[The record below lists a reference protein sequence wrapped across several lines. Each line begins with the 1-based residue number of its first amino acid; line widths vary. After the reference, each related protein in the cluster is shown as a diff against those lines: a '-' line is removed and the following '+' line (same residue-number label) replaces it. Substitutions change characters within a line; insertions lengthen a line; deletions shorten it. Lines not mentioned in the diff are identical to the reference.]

1 MAEFEKSNPLSV
13 QVQALPDQP
22 GVYHFY
28 DEKERMLYVGKAKN
42 LKKRVS
48 SYFSKQHSSGKTR
61 VMVSKIRS
69 IRHVVVAT
77 ESDALLLENSMIKQH
92 QPRYNVLLK
101 DDKTFPWICVKN
113 EFYPRVFATRRK
125 IDDGSLYF
133 GPYTSVKTVRA
144 LLDLIRSVYTLR
156 TCGYELSPT
165 QIESRKVKLCLEY
178 HIGNCAG
185 PCQGMQTEI
194 DYREQTEAIIAIL
207 KGNLRPSL
215 RMLDQKMRIYA
226 QQMEFEKAQLIKER
240 IEQLQLHQA
249 KSQVVNPKITDLDV
263 LSIFSDATHA
273 YVNFMQIVEGAVV
286 YSHTLELKKQL
297 DETEEELLSVA
308 LVELRKR
315 FNSNSKTI
323 LLPFAISVPDGIHVE
338 VPKLG
343 DKKSLVELSLRN
355 AKFFRQD
362 RFKQMKVV
370 DPDRHT
376 KRILAQMREDLHL
389 SEDPVHIECF
399 DNSNLQGTN
408 PASACVV
415 FKNAKPSKADYRK
428 FTIKTVEGPND
439 FASMEEV
446 VYRRYR
452 RLLQEE
458 QPLPQL
464 IVIDGGKGQLSSA
477 LKSLE
482 TLGLRGKIAIIGI
495 AKRLEEIYFPGDSL
509 PLYLDKKSETLKVIQ
524 QLRNEAHRF
533 SLKHHREKRSA
544 TAITSELEQISGIGP
559 ATADKLLKHFKS
571 VKVIR
576 SLSEAQLTEL
586 VSLKAAKA
594 ILAHFRDA
602 D

>member
-1 MAEFEKSNPLSV
+1 MVEKENPIKI
-13 QVQALPDQP
+13 QVQALPDEP

-28 DEKERMLYVGKAKN
+28 DQNKRILYVGKAKN

-48 SYFSKQHSSGKTR
+48 SYFSKNHTSGKTR
-61 VMVSKIRS
+61 VMVSKIKE
-69 IRHVVVAT
+69 IRHVVVAN

-101 DDKTFPWICVKN
+101 DDKTYPWICVKN
-113 EFYPRVFATRRK
+113 ERFPRVFSTRKR
-125 IDDGSLYF
+125 IEDGSLYF
-133 GPYTSVKTVRA
+133 GPYTSMKTVRA
-144 LLDLIRSVYTLR
+144 LLDLIRNVYTLR
-156 TCGYELSPT
+156 TCNYELSEA
-165 QIESRKVKLCLEY
+165 QIASGKVKLCLEY

-185 PCQGMQTEI
+185 PCRGYQLEVEYAEQI
-194 DYREQTEAIIAIL
+194 DAIVAIL
-207 KGNLRPSL
+207 KGNLKPSL
-215 RMLDQKMRIYA
+215 RMLNERMTRYA
-226 QQMEFEKAQLIKER
+226 AAMEFEKAQQIKER
-240 IEQLQLHQA
+240 IEALNKHQS
-249 KSQVVNPKITDLDV
+249 KSQVVNSKITDLEV
-263 LSIFSDATHA
+263 YSILSDPTHA
-273 YVNFMQIVEGAVV
+273 YVNFMQINNGAIV
-286 YSHTLELKKQL
+286 YSHTLEMKKQL

-308 LVELRKR
+308 IVEIRRR
-315 FNSNSKTI
+315 FNSVSKTI
-323 LLPFAISVPDGIHVE
+323 LLPFPVSVAETIKVE

-343 DKKSLVELSLRN
+343 DKKSLVDLSLRN

-376 KRILAQMREDLHL
+376 KRILSQMKEDLHL

-428 FTIKTVEGPND
+428 FTIKSVEGPND

-446 VYRRYR
+446 VFRRYR
-452 RLLQEE
+452 RLLQERE
-458 QPLPQL
+458 PLPQL

-482 TLGLRGKIAIIGI
+482 VLGLRGKIAIIGI

-509 PLYLDKKSETLKVIQ
+509 PLYLDKKSETLKIIQ

-544 TAITSELEQISGIGP
+544 TAIQSELEAIPGIGP
-559 ATADKLLKHFKS
+559 TIAAKLLKEFKS
-571 VKVIR
+571 VKQIKQR
-576 SLSEAQLTEL
+576 SIDEL
-586 VSLKAAKA
+586 EKVVSTSVASKIHAY
-594 ILAHFRDA
+594 FQS
-602 D
+602 

>member
-1 MAEFEKSNPLSV
+1 MGEKENPIKI
-13 QVQALPDQP
+13 QVQALPDEP

-28 DEKERMLYVGKAKN
+28 DQNKRILYVGKAKN

-48 SYFSKQHSSGKTR
+48 SYFTKNHTSGKTR
-61 VMVSKIRS
+61 VMVSKIKE
-69 IRHVVVAT
+69 IRHVVVAN

-101 DDKTFPWICVKN
+101 DDKTYPWICVKN
-113 EFYPRVFATRRK
+113 ERFPRVFSTRKK
-125 IDDGSLYF
+125 IEDGSLYF
-133 GPYTSVKTVRA
+133 GPYTSMKTVRA
-144 LLDLIRSVYTLR
+144 LLDLIRNVYTLR
-156 TCGYELSPT
+156 TCNYELSEA
-165 QIESRKVKLCLEY
+165 QIESGKVKLCLEY

-185 PCQGMQTEI
+185 PCRGYQLEAEYGEQI
-194 DYREQTEAIIAIL
+194 DAIVAIL

-215 RMLDQKMRIYA
+215 RMLNERMNRYA
-226 QQMEFEKAQLIKER
+226 ASMEFEKAQQIKER
-240 IEQLQLHQA
+240 IEALNKHQS
-249 KSQVVNPKITDLDV
+249 KSQVVNSKITDLEV
-263 LSIFSDATHA
+263 YSILSDPTHA
-273 YVNFMQIVEGAVV
+273 YVNFMQINNGAIV
-286 YSHTLELKKQL
+286 YSHTLEMKKQL

-308 LVELRKR
+308 IVEIRRR
-315 FNSNSKTI
+315 FNSVSKTI
-323 LLPFAISVPDGIHVE
+323 LLPFPVSVAETIKVE

-343 DKKSLVELSLRN
+343 DKKSLVDLSLRN

-376 KRILAQMREDLHL
+376 KRILSQMKEDLHL

-428 FTIKTVEGPND
+428 FTIKSVEGPND

-446 VYRRYR
+446 VFRRYR
-452 RLLQEE
+452 RLLQERE
-458 QPLPQL
+458 PLPQL

-482 TLGLRGKIAIIGI
+482 VLGLRGKIAIIGI

-509 PLYLDKKSETLKVIQ
+509 PLYLDKKSETLKIIQ

-544 TAITSELEQISGIGP
+544 TAIQSELEAIPGIGP
-559 ATADKLLKHFKS
+559 TIAAKLLKEFKS
-571 VKVIR
+571 VKQIKQR
-576 SLSEAQLTEL
+576 SIDEL
-586 VSLKAAKA
+586 EKVVSTSVASKIHAY
-594 ILAHFRDA
+594 FQS
-602 D
+602 

>member
-1 MAEFEKSNPLSV
+1 MLEKENPIKI
-13 QVQALPDQP
+13 QVQALPDEP

-28 DEKERMLYVGKAKN
+28 DQNKRILYVGKAKN

-48 SYFSKQHSSGKTR
+48 SYFSKNHTSGKTR
-61 VMVSKIRS
+61 VMVSKIKE
-69 IRHVVVAT
+69 IRHVVVAN

-101 DDKTFPWICVKN
+101 DDKTYPWICVKN
-113 EFYPRVFATRRK
+113 ERFPRVFSTRKR
-125 IDDGSLYF
+125 IEDGSLYF
-133 GPYTSVKTVRA
+133 GPYTSMKTVRA
-144 LLDLIRSVYTLR
+144 LLDLIRNVYTLR
-156 TCGYELSPT
+156 TCNYELSEV
-165 QIESRKVKLCLEY
+165 QIASGKVKLCLEY

-185 PCQGMQTEI
+185 PCRGYQLEVEYAEQI
-194 DYREQTEAIIAIL
+194 DAIVAIL
-207 KGNLRPSL
+207 KGNLKPSL
-215 RMLDQKMRIYA
+215 RMLNERMTRYA
-226 QQMEFEKAQLIKER
+226 AAMEFEKAQQIKER
-240 IEQLQLHQA
+240 IEALNKHQS
-249 KSQVVNPKITDLDV
+249 KSQVVNSKITDLEV
-263 LSIFSDATHA
+263 YSILSDPTHA
-273 YVNFMQIVEGAVV
+273 YVNFMQINDGAIV
-286 YSHTLELKKQL
+286 YSHTLEMKKQL

-308 LVELRKR
+308 IVEIRRR
-315 FNSNSKTI
+315 FNSVSKTI
-323 LLPFAISVPDGIHVE
+323 LLPFPVSVAETIKVE

-343 DKKSLVELSLRN
+343 DKKSLVDLSLRN

-376 KRILAQMREDLHL
+376 KRILSQMKEDLHL

-428 FTIKTVEGPND
+428 FTIKSVEGPND

-446 VYRRYR
+446 VFRRYR
-452 RLLQEE
+452 RLLQERE
-458 QPLPQL
+458 PLPQL

-482 TLGLRGKIAIIGI
+482 VLGLRGKIAIIGI

-509 PLYLDKKSETLKVIQ
+509 PLYLDKKSETLKIIQ

-544 TAITSELEQISGIGP
+544 TAIQSELEAIPGIGP
-559 ATADKLLKHFKS
+559 TIAAKLLKEFKS
-571 VKVIR
+571 VKQIKQR
-576 SLSEAQLTEL
+576 SIDEL
-586 VSLKAAKA
+586 EKVVSTSVASKIHAY
-594 ILAHFRDA
+594 FQS
-602 D
+602 

>member
-1 MAEFEKSNPLSV
+1 MGEKENPIKI
-13 QVQALPDQP
+13 QVQALPDEP

-28 DEKERMLYVGKAKN
+28 DQNKRILYVGKAKN

-48 SYFSKQHSSGKTR
+48 SYFTKNHTTGKTR
-61 VMVSKIRS
+61 VMVSKIKE
-69 IRHVVVAT
+69 IRHVVVAN

-101 DDKTFPWICVKN
+101 DDKTYPWICVKN
-113 EFYPRVFATRRK
+113 ERFPRVFSTRKK
-125 IDDGSLYF
+125 IEDGSLYF
-133 GPYTSVKTVRA
+133 GPYTSMKTVRA
-144 LLDLIRSVYTLR
+144 LLDLIRNVYTLR
-156 TCGYELSPT
+156 TCNYELSEA
-165 QIESRKVKLCLEY
+165 QIESGKVKLCLEY
-178 HIGNCAG
+178 HIGNCSG
-185 PCQGMQTEI
+185 PCRGYQLEAEYGDQI
-194 DYREQTEAIIAIL
+194 DAIVAIL
-207 KGNLRPSL
+207 KGNLKPSL
-215 RMLDQKMRIYA
+215 RMLNERMTRYA
-226 QQMEFEKAQLIKER
+226 AAMEFEKAQQIKER
-240 IEQLQLHQA
+240 IEVLNKHQS
-249 KSQVVNPKITDLDV
+249 KSQVVNPKITDLEV
-263 LSIFSDATHA
+263 YSILSDPTHA
-273 YVNFMQIVEGAVV
+273 YVNFMQINDGAIV
-286 YSHTLELKKQL
+286 YSHTLEMKKQL

-308 LVELRKR
+308 IVEIRRR
-315 FNSNSKTI
+315 FNSVSKTI
-323 LLPFAISVPDGIHVE
+323 LLPFPVSVAETIKVE

-343 DKKSLVELSLRN
+343 DKKSLVDLSLRN

-376 KRILAQMREDLHL
+376 KRILSQMKEDLHL

-428 FTIKTVEGPND
+428 FTIKSVKGPND

-446 VYRRYR
+446 VFRRYR
-452 RLLQEE
+452 RLLQERE
-458 QPLPQL
+458 PLPQL

-482 TLGLRGKIAIIGI
+482 VLGLRGKIAIIGI

-509 PLYLDKKSETLKVIQ
+509 PLYLDKKSETLKIIQ

-544 TAITSELEQISGIGP
+544 TAIHSELEEIPGIGP
-559 ATADKLLKHFKS
+559 TTAAKLLKEFKS
-571 VKVIR
+571 VKQIKQR
-576 SLSEAQLTEL
+576 SIGEL
-586 VSLKAAKA
+586 EKVVSTSIASK
-594 ILAHFRDA
+594 IHTYFQS
-602 D
+602 

>member
-1 MAEFEKSNPLSV
+1 MGEKENPIKI
-13 QVQALPDQP
+13 QVQALPNEP

-28 DEKERMLYVGKAKN
+28 DQNKRILYVGKAKN

-48 SYFSKQHSSGKTR
+48 SYFTKNHTSGKTR
-61 VMVSKIRS
+61 VMVSKIKE
-69 IRHVVVAT
+69 IRHVVVAN

-101 DDKTFPWICVKN
+101 DDKTYPWICVKN
-113 EFYPRVFATRRK
+113 ERFPRVFSTRKK
-125 IDDGSLYF
+125 IEDGSLYF
-133 GPYTSVKTVRA
+133 GPYTSMKTVRA
-144 LLDLIRSVYTLR
+144 LLDLIRNVYTLR
-156 TCGYELSPT
+156 TCNYELSEA
-165 QIESRKVKLCLEY
+165 QIASGKVKLCLEY

-185 PCQGMQTEI
+185 PCRGYQQEAEYGEQI
-194 DYREQTEAIIAIL
+194 DAIVAIL
-207 KGNLRPSL
+207 KGNLKPSL
-215 RMLDQKMRIYA
+215 RMLNERMTRYA
-226 QQMEFEKAQLIKER
+226 AAMEFEKAQQIKER
-240 IEQLQLHQA
+240 IEALNKHQS
-249 KSQVVNPKITDLDV
+249 KSQVVNPKITDLEV
-263 LSIFSDATHA
+263 YSILSDPTHA
-273 YVNFMQIVEGAVV
+273 YVNFMQINDGAIV
-286 YSHTLELKKQL
+286 YSHTLEMKKQL

-308 LVELRKR
+308 IVEIRSR
-315 FNSNSKTI
+315 FNSVSKTI
-323 LLPFAISVPDGIHVE
+323 LLPFPVAVAETIKVE

-343 DKKSLVELSLRN
+343 DKKSLVDLSLRN

-376 KRILAQMREDLHL
+376 KRILSQMKEDLHL

-428 FTIKTVEGPND
+428 FTIKSVEGPND

-446 VYRRYR
+446 VFRRYR
-452 RLLQEE
+452 RLLQERE
-458 QPLPQL
+458 PLPQL

-482 TLGLRGKIAIIGI
+482 VLGLRGKIAIIGI

-509 PLYLDKKSETLKVIQ
+509 PLYLDKKSETLKIIQ

-544 TAITSELEQISGIGP
+544 TAIHSELEEIPGIGP
-559 ATADKLLKHFKS
+559 TTAAKLLKEFKS
-571 VKVIR
+571 VKQIKQR
-576 SLSEAQLTEL
+576 SIGEL
-586 VSLKAAKA
+586 EKVVSTSIASK
-594 ILAHFRDA
+594 IHTYFQS
-602 D
+602 